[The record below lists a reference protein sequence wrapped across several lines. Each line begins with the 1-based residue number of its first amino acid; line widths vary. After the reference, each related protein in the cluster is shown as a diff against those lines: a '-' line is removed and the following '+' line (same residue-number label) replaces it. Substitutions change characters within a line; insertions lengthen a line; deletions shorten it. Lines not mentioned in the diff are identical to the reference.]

1 MLNTHFLYLLGH
13 LRLLEEQHSVTSLNR
28 SGIGLIGTTPY
39 NQLYID
45 AIKCCAHHSELK
57 SICQLSPSLPSM
69 TDFMCQKRKIEELI
83 NHDDVDCIIMT
94 STCSDELLKFAI
106 HTAVIAGKDILLN
119 DIPNY
124 NEIKLKEVLEEAARH
139 GVFIGYNQ
147 PFSFD
152 NQFSQIKTAL
162 MSKHG
167 LETGLLRLTTHRI
180 CEAENQL
187 PFNILRNTITKNIE
201 LLLSLMPDVLLS
213 NPAIQY
219 SHPFM
224 KRADGDVL
232 MINFR
237 QNGGLLISFEIF
249 FNTGKISDKLSLKQ
263 CNNRYEVAKKISFN
277 EKNQEINQNN
287 FIVEQLDQF
296 ILKLAS
302 NTKLAKINQW
312 SRANKLTDKV
322 IKQLNTY
329 GYI

>member
-13 LRLLEEQHSVTSLNR
+13 LRLLEEQHSVTSINR
-28 SGIGLIGTTPY
+28 SGIGLIGTAPY

-45 AIKCCAHHSELK
+45 AIKCCTHHSELK
-57 SICQLSPSLPSM
+57 SICHLTPSLPSM
-69 TDFMCQKRKIEELI
+69 TDFMCQKKKIEELI
-83 NHDDVDCIIMT
+83 NNDDVDCIIMT

-106 HTAVIAGKDILLN
+106 QMAVTAGKDILLN

-124 NEIKLKEVLEEAARH
+124 SESELKEVLKKAIFH
-139 GVFIGYNQ
+139 DTLINYSQ
-147 PFSFD
+147 PLGFD
-152 NQFSQIKTAL
+152 YQFNQIKTSL
-162 MSKHG
+162 MSKRG
-167 LETGLLRLTTHRI
+167 TETGLLRIVTHRI
-180 CEAENQL
+180 LETENQL
-187 PFNILRNTITKNIE
+187 PFNTLRNTIAKNIE
-201 LLLSLMPDVLLS
+201 LLLSLIPDVVLS

-219 SHPFM
+219 SHPFT

-237 QNGGLLISFEIF
+237 QEGGLLISFEIF
-249 FNTGKISDKLSLKQ
+249 FNTGKVSDKLSLKQ
-263 CNNRYEVAKKISFN
+263 CNNRYEVEKNLPFN
-277 EKNQEINQNN
+277 ERNQEINQNN

-296 ILKLAS
+296 VLRLGS

-312 SRANKLTDKV
+312 SRANELTDKV